1 MKVQLKSNFELQ
13 ALDYYYEIIKCL
25 PKELHRHLDR
35 SRVFAFAKNSS
46 KNIKD
51 LKKCL
56 ASTVK
61 SQSHWGEHV
70 PVSWTKLDSALRKL
84 QEGSNIYLFENLLTC
99 VLDAPDLGIKDKKE
113 LINALEFFHQK
124 GIILFRSEN
133 ESAIILNVQWL
144 VDAFKVIILDKKHLD
159 EHHLDDFDELDS
171 YGLLSSKLLIKLW
184 EKNFHEHKDIL
195 VDHMKQLN
203 MLAQI
208 TTEKWYVPCMNKQT
222 YSSAILQNCKFS
234 SSLCFLFKFLP
245 LDIYH
250 RLVVSCI
257 NKLEMKP
264 WIREGIMCIYHTV
277 TILICK
283 DEIHR
288 VLIGICYNEELTQK
302 EYPYSIEIQTNVT
315 NPREINSHLTSK
327 LKIDI
332 TENITLLT
340 QGFTSRESD
349 LHVGYRCKLGP
360 FGGNQKDHII
370 AEEDLNGSEFD
381 CHKCSECHVVNVK
394 SILCYWKVR
403 LFT

>member
-1 MKVQLKSNFELQ
+1 MMVQLKSNFELQ
-13 ALDYYYEIIKCL
+13 ARDFYHEIIKCL
-25 PKELHRHLDR
+25 PEELHRHLHS
-35 SRVFAFAKNSS
+35 SRVFAFAKNLR

-61 SQSHWGEHV
+61 SQGHWGEHV

-84 QEGSNIYLFENLLTC
+84 QEGSNIYLFKNLLTS
-99 VLDAPDLGIKDKKE
+99 VLDAPDLGIKNKEE
-113 LINALEFFHQK
+113 LIEALEFFHEK
-124 GIILFRSEN
+124 GIILFRSEI

-144 VDAFKVIILDKKHLD
+144 VDAFKVIILDKKHLED
-159 EHHLDDFDELDS
+159 EHHLDDFDELNS

-184 EKNFHEHKDIL
+184 EKNFYEHKDIL

-222 YSSAILQNCKFS
+222 YSSAILQNCQFS

-277 TILICK
+277 TILNCK

-288 VLIGICYNEELTQK
+288 VLIGICYNEERTQK
-302 EYPYSIEIQTNVT
+302 EYPYSIEIQINVT
-315 NPREINSHLTSK
+315 NPRKINSHLASK
-327 LKIDI
+327 ISQ
-332 TENITLLT
+332 NITLLT
-340 QGFTSRESD
+340 QGFTSLESD
-349 LHVGYRCKLGP
+349 LHVGYRCKVGP
-360 FGGNQKDHII
+360 FGGNLESRII
-370 AEEDLNGSEFD
+370 AEENLNKSKVAID
-381 CHKCSECHVVNVK
+381 CTNCSEIHAVDVK
-394 SILCYWKVR
+394 SILCYWEV
-403 LFT
+403 